1 MKSEKK
7 QSRDSSK
14 GNTAV
19 LFNRYVWLV
28 DTIYRAGHIS
38 FEEINEQW
46 ERSLLNDT
54 GEELPL
60 KTFHNHKNAISRCST
75 STSNRDITKRLLL
88 NVSSSW
94 QGVLSRSFVDR
105 ITFLSV

>member
-14 GNTAV
+14 SNTAV

-28 DTIYRAGHIS
+28 DTIYRAGRIT
-38 FEEINEQW
+38 FEEINERW
-46 ERSLLNDT
+46 LHSSLNDT
-54 GEELPL
+54 EEDLPL
-60 KTFHNHKNAISRCST
+60 KTFHNHKNAIQQMF
-75 STSNRDITKRLLL
+75 DINIEKHLLL